1 MPTGQKT
8 LGANLMQIEALL
20 DTTEHIATHQRAA
33 RSVVLITWSLGQMPA
48 GYQDLEEVV
57 CKFCLPLSP
66 SVLAHPL
73 TRSRPRPFPVD
84 LFKLLHRLKI
94 AVVMSA
100 GNCRGWTD
108 YHTPQRV
115 TRLPQRLVNDPAV
128 PDLIVVGA
136 SNKMSRKAVF
146 SMETDDMVWAP
157 GEELLTVGSSGY
169 LEELDGTSYSGA
181 LVAGLVAYY
190 RGVMFDMGLDD
201 LDSPQEVKWLLK
213 GLSRTVQ
220 LYHREQP
227 PGPTQDGEGTRFS
240 HLVPTVWNGQLDG
253 DVSCIRT
260 PEDTGCPDFVVGQK
274 SSIDGLDNEC
284 AATSITKRKRRL
296 GRRQSAGSCPV
307 IPGGGAGS
315 GGDGGSNGDD
325 GGLNDKLGP
334 PQTVTYHNGPPSP
347 TCTANCGTYCTD
359 FWCRPDRTGQPPFF
373 TDPAHL
379 PATALPPIIPNTTTP
394 GASGDVDGST
404 TSQRAPDI
412 STGPPPPLST
422 ASWPTNCASTAT
434 WTRCAATGG
443 GNIICVATSSCAAT
457 SAPAP
462 PQPTQPTTHKG
473 VAIHFVELTTNTGMS
488 LSWSR
493 YWSVHEDP
501 SHDGGTQ
508 RYNGFCNRNSVFEKV
523 DGGAS
528 LQSPGYPVD
537 LGSFKAHGRTCRYK
551 SAGRG
556 AAGRVEC
563 DGVKEEWSG
572 GCVDVKKLSD
582 PIFGEVRACAPL
594 SNPMYKLVLGCSWG
608 EA

>member
-73 TRSRPRPFPVD
+73 TRSRPPPFPVD

-100 GNCRGWTD
+100 GNSRAWTD
-108 YHTPQRV
+108 YQTLQRV

-128 PDLIVVGA
+128 PDLIVAGA
-136 SNKMSRKAVF
+136 SDKMSRKAVF
-146 SMETDDMVWAP
+146 SMETGVMVRAR
-157 GEELLTVGSSGY
+157 GADLLTVGSSGY
-169 LEELDGTSYSGA
+169 LEELDGTSYSGP

-190 RGVMFDMGLDD
+190 RGVIFDMGLEE

-227 PGPTQDGEGTRFS
+227 PGLIQDREGTRFS

-260 PEDTGCPDFVVGQK
+260 PEDPGCPDFVVDQG
-274 SSIDGLDNEC
+274 SSIDDLDNEC
-284 AATSITKRKRRL
+284 AATPITKRKRRL
-296 GRRQSAGSCPV
+296 GRRQSGGSCPV
-307 IPGGGAGS
+307 TPGGGAGS

-325 GGLNDKLGP
+325 GDLNDQLGP

-347 TCTANCGTYCTD
+347 TCTTNCGTYCTD

-394 GASGDVDGST
+394 GASGDSDGST

-422 ASWPTNCASTAT
+422 ASWPTNSVSTAT
-434 WTRCAATGG
+434 WTRCAAPGG
-443 GNIICVATSSCAAT
+443 GNIVCVATSSCAAT
-457 SAPAP
+457 STPAP
-462 PQPTQPTTHKG
+462 PQPT
-473 VAIHFVELTTNTGMS
+473 
-488 LSWSR
+488 
-493 YWSVHEDP
+493 
-501 SHDGGTQ
+501 
-508 RYNGFCNRNSVFEKV
+508 
-523 DGGAS
+523 
-528 LQSPGYPVD
+528 
-537 LGSFKAHGRTCRYK
+537 
-551 SAGRG
+551 
-556 AAGRVEC
+556 
-563 DGVKEEWSG
+563 
-572 GCVDVKKLSD
+572 
-582 PIFGEVRACAPL
+582 
-594 SNPMYKLVLGCSWG
+594 
-608 EA
+608 